1 MILKIFFFSFC
12 ITNLLSVSLLYHIF
26 KAETSKN
33 FVHFS
38 NIFAYIKVRG
48 DIVAYKEIVTKAVI
62 GKGKKYFQNNY
73 TITTENEPTTV
84 LGCWVI
90 NHKFKGYK
98 SGDKIGVDG
107 SYDVNIWYS
116 YEGDS
121 KTTVVSKKVDY
132 NDTFNVKIKESADL
146 SGDTD
151 IIVRTLKQPNCVK
164 VNIDENGNI
173 NFDIEKELGVE
184 IVGETK
190 MKIAIEEDEEPWD
203 ELIDDVDDSV
213 LSEIDESVN
222 PDYIENSNPE
232 N

>member
-1 MILKIFFFSFC
+1 MI
-12 ITNLLSVSLLYHIF
+12 
-26 KAETSKN
+26 
-33 FVHFS
+33 
-38 NIFAYIKVRG
+38 AYIKVRG

-62 GKGKKYFQNNY
+62 GKGKKYFKNNY

-116 YEGDS
+116 YDGDS
-121 KTTVVSKKVDY
+121 KTTVVSKRVDY
-132 NDTFNVKIKESADL
+132 NDLFNVKIKENADL
-146 SGDTD
+146 TGDTD
-151 IIVRTLKQPNCVK
+151 IIVRTLKQPNCIK

-203 ELIDDVDDSV
+203 EIEDDVDESV
-213 LSEIDESVN
+213 LSEIEESVN
-222 PDYIENSNPE
+222 LDYMSDKTESSEMN
-232 N
+232 